1 MEILSNRIK
10 IVLFIDILFEVYYKI
25 KYFQK
30 GLISLQDFRGGGATK
45 QVTELAYGEVVAML
59 KAAGRPLTLTF
70 KP

>member
-1 MEILSNRIK
+1 VKLKLVQPTCPHASNPSLMPGLR
-10 IVLFIDILFEVYYKI
+10 
-25 KYFQK
+25 
-30 GLISLQDFRGGGATK
+30 LISLQDFRGGGATK